1 MSVWG
6 TTKEE
11 LKNRKITES
20 VFKKYHFY
28 NENKLKEN
36 DIEKRK
42 KSYKYKIIKKK
53 KVVFIFKI
61 LPVKV

>member
-1 MSVWG
+1 MNIWG

-11 LKNRKITES
+11 MKNRKITES
-20 VFKKYHFY
+20 VFKKYYFY

-36 DIEKRK
+36 NIEKRK
-42 KSYKYKIIKKK
+42 KSYEYKIIKKK
-53 KVVFIFKI
+53 KVVFKI

>member
-1 MSVWG
+1 VNIWG

-28 NENKLKEN
+28 NENNLKEN

-42 KSYKYKIIKKK
+42 KS
-53 KVVFIFKI
+53 
-61 LPVKV
+61 